1 MNIIWSLGDDEES
14 DAPDPQSWT
23 TTLDLVPSATGE
35 VLLLT
40 VTRRVSEAG
49 SPAVEYV
56 WVIDYSAGAGLV
68 EAVLAGSADN
78 LEEAQAQAMGAALTH
93 PDRRPVRYA
102 WADTSAHLQV
112 RVDLWTGV
120 VDLIEVTIAMTDP
133 TPLGIGEGGMTPA
146 VTPHQQAALTR
157 ATEIVNSDPWPP
169 LDSSPASITWAS

>member
-14 DAPDPQSWT
+14 HAPDPQSWT

-40 VTRRVSEAG
+40 VTRRVSA
-49 SPAVEYV
+49 PDVQYV

-68 EAVLAGSADN
+68 EVVLAGSADS

-133 TPLGIGEGGMTPA
+133 TPLGIGERGTTPA
-146 VTPHQQAALTR
+146 ITPHQREALDR
-157 ATEIVNSDPWPP
+157 ATAIVNSDPWPP